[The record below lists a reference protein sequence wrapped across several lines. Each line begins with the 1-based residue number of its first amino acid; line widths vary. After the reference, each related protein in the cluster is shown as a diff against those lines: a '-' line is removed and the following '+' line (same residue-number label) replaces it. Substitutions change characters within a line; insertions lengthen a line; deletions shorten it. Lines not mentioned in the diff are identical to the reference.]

1 MKSDKLTDAIGM
13 IDEDLIAEAD
23 MKMKKGY
30 IQYIKWLIPVAA

>member
-23 MKMKKGY
+23 IKMKKGLVSVL
-30 IQYIKWLIPVAA
+30 KKCATW